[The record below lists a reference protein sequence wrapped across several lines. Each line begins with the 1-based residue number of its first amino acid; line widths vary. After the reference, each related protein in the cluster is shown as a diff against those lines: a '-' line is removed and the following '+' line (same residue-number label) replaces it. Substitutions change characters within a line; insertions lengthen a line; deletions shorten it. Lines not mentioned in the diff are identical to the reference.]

1 MRTGFTLIELLI
13 VIAIIAILAAL
24 LLPVL
29 SAAKERAHRTAC
41 LNNERQLSLAWQ
53 VYASDARD
61 LIVSNDV
68 DLSITQI
75 PRSTT
80 NSWVIGNCVVDTYTA
95 TITGGALYPFTKS
108 MRVYKCPMDQSVI
121 TGTTKP
127 TLRSYSLSCYMNG
140 SAVNDG
146 QWGIVP
152 LTRTSQVR
160 NPSTTLTFLD
170 EDISTIDDGHFL
182 YTATIN
188 AWFNVPSWRHSHGDT
203 LSFSDGHTEYWKWRS
218 DLPNDT
224 YFATGSPST
233 DPLEL
238 QDITRLQRTA
248 AIAN

>member
-1 MRTGFTLIELLI
+1 
-13 VIAIIAILAAL
+13 
-24 LLPVL
+24 
-29 SAAKERAHRTAC
+29 
-41 LNNERQLSLAWQ
+41 
-53 VYASDARD
+53 
-61 LIVSNDV
+61 
-68 DLSITQI
+68 
-75 PRSTT
+75 
-80 NSWVIGNCVVDTYTA
+80 
-95 TITGGALYPFTKS
+95 
-108 MRVYKCPMDQSVI
+108 
-121 TGTTKP
+121 
-127 TLRSYSLSCYMNG
+127 MNG